1 MSDGP
6 YNPLE
11 KRNLAESIQRR
22 ILQTQPLPLG
32 DRTARLS
39 TGGAGVYALYYVGD
53 FGLYAPITEANRNST
68 WAAPIYV
75 GKAIPE
81 GQRVGSGI
89 DSALTATRA
98 LNDRLLRHANSII
111 QVENLEIS
119 DFHFRYLVVE
129 DVFIPLGEAIL
140 IETFQPLWNV
150 VVFGFGNNPTGGPRS
165 AQATSLWDTLHPG
178 RTGAGRS
185 AQSAIQEVEAL
196 VRNHWQESPPRAG

>member
-1 MSDGP
+1 VTDGP

-22 ILQTQPLPLG
+22 LLQTEPLALG
-32 DRTARLS
+32 DRAARLA
-39 TGGAGVYALYYVGD
+39 TGGAGVYAIYYIGD
-53 FGLYAPITEANRNST
+53 FDLYTPIAQANREGR

-89 DSALTATRA
+89 DSAMTATRA

-111 QVENLEIS
+111 QVQNLSID
-119 DFHFRYLVVE
+119 DFYFRSLVVE

-150 VVFGFGNNPTGGPRS
+150 VLFGFGNNPTGGPRS
-165 AQATSLWDTLHPG
+165 SQATSRWDTLHPG
-178 RTGAGRS
+178 RSGAGVS
-185 AQSAIQEVEAL
+185 PSSEVEEVEAL
-196 VRNHWQESPPRAG
+196 VRTHLQGNPTAA